1 MKKSILLII
10 LVAAFFIT
18 ACGSSRSETELLDY
32 YVEAYSKG
40 DYEAFKK
47 AFPQTLIENM
57 TKEAIDSGI
66 ENIKKEYGDDYTIKY
81 VYKGKKKLDFE
92 EYKDDYEMIKNYYGV
107 EMSDCYS
114 LDVVFTYSG
123 SKSTKDEIYDL
134 KYCKFDGEWYL
145 TI

>member
-1 MKKSILLII
+1 MKKVI
-10 LVAAFFIT
+10 LVVLVLSAFFIT

-32 YVEAYSKG
+32 YVEAYTKG

-47 AFPQTLIENM
+47 AFPHVLIENVN
-57 TKEAIDSGI
+57 KEAFELGI

-81 VYKGKKKLDFE
+81 EYKSKRKLDLKDYE
-92 EYKDDYEMIKNYYGV
+92 DDYEMIKSYYGV
-107 EMSDCYS
+107 EMSDCYA

-123 SKSTKDEIYDL
+123 SKSTKEENYDL